1 MFSCPSCSQENP
13 ADANFCAQCGQALV
27 RHTSEPDADP
37 ESDAD
42 LESEA
47 TPSQTGPTSL
57 QLLET
62 FIGPSKS
69 LQFSLTTWWTWRPA
83 FLYYKEKFANLETSA
98 GPRFALSWNWPAA
111 LFDSFLWFLYR
122 KMYMFALL
130 YAVAPAM
137 AIFITGDMT
146 VGIVSR
152 MLAGASANY
161 LYFWHVKDKL
171 QRIMALPNMD
181 DTARANMVRDE
192 GGVQPYVL
200 WLGAAL
206 HVFMFGLLIA
216 AISQGPPEGDFLEG
230 AEERPTPKFF

>member
-1 MFSCPSCSQENP
+1 MSACPSCSQETSP
-13 ADANFCAQCGQALV
+13 DANFCSQCGQVLV
-27 RHTSEPDADP
+27 KNSSEPEAEP
-37 ESDAD
+37 TQSES
-42 LESEA
+42 
-47 TPSQTGPTSL
+47 TPTSL
-57 QLLET
+57 QLWET

-69 LQFSLTTWWTWRPA
+69 LQFSLKTGWVWRPA
-83 FLYYKEKFANLETSA
+83 FLYYKEKFSNLETPA

-111 LFDSFLWFLYR
+111 FFDSFLWFLYR
-122 KMYMFALL
+122 KMYMFSLL
-130 YAVAPAM
+130 YAVAPAL

-171 QRIMALPNMD
+171 QRIMSIPNMD
-181 DTARANMVRDE
+181 STARAELVREE

-206 HVFMFGLLIA
+206 HVLMMGLLVA
-216 AISQGPPEGDFLEG
+216 AISEGPPEGDLLEG
-230 AEERPTPKFF
+230 SEERLQPKFF

>member
-1 MFSCPSCSQENP
+1 MSACPSCSQDTP
-13 ADANFCAQCGQALV
+13 SDANFCSQCGQVLV
-27 RHTSEPDADP
+27 KHSSEPEAEP
-37 ESDAD
+37 TQSES
-42 LESEA
+42 
-47 TPSQTGPTSL
+47 TPTSL
-57 QLLET
+57 QLWET

-69 LQFSLTTWWTWRPA
+69 LQFSLKTGWVWRPA
-83 FLYYKEKFANLETSA
+83 FLYYKEKFSNLETPA

-111 LFDSFLWFLYR
+111 FFDSFLWFLYR
-122 KMYMFALL
+122 KMYMFSLL
-130 YAVAPAM
+130 YAVAPAL

-171 QRIMALPNMD
+171 QRIMSIPNMD
-181 DTARANMVRDE
+181 STARAELVREE

-206 HVFMFGLLIA
+206 HVLMMGLLVA
-216 AISQGPPEGDFLEG
+216 AISEGPPEGDFLEG
-230 AEERPTPKFF
+230 SEERPTPKFF

>member
-1 MFSCPSCSQENP
+1 MSACPSCSQDTP
-13 ADANFCAQCGQALV
+13 PDANFCSQCGQVLV
-27 RHTSEPDADP
+27 KNSSEPEAEP
-37 ESDAD
+37 TQSES
-42 LESEA
+42 
-47 TPSQTGPTSL
+47 TPTSL
-57 QLLET
+57 QLWET

-69 LQFSLTTWWTWRPA
+69 LQFSLKTGWVWRPA
-83 FLYYKEKFANLETSA
+83 FLYYKEKFSNLETPA

-111 LFDSFLWFLYR
+111 FFDSFLWFLYR
-122 KMYMFALL
+122 KMYMFSLL
-130 YAVAPAM
+130 YAVAPAL

-171 QRIMALPNMD
+171 QRIMSIPNMD
-181 DTARANMVRDE
+181 STARAELVREE

-206 HVFMFGLLIA
+206 HVLMMGLLVA
-216 AISQGPPEGDFLEG
+216 AISEGLPEGDLLEG
-230 AEERPTPKFF
+230 SEERLQPKFF

>member
-1 MFSCPSCSQENP
+1 MPACPSCSQENHT
-13 ADANFCAQCGQALV
+13 DANFCSQCGQVLV
-27 RHTSEPDADP
+27 KNSPEPEPEAEPKAEPAPSET
-37 ESDAD
+37 
-42 LESEA
+42 
-47 TPSQTGPTSL
+47 TPTTL
-57 QLLET
+57 QLWET

-69 LQFSLTTWWTWRPA
+69 LQFSLKTWWTWRPA
-83 FLYYKEKFANLETSA
+83 FLYYKDKFSNLETTA

-111 LFDSFLWFLYR
+111 FFDSFLWFLYR

-130 YAVAPAM
+130 YAVAPAL

-161 LYFWHVKDKL
+161 LYYWHVKDKL

-181 DTARANMVRDE
+181 STARAELVRGE

-206 HVFMFGLLIA
+206 HVFMMGLVVA
-216 AISQGPPEGDFLEG
+216 AISEGPPEGVPLEG
-230 AEERPTPKFF
+230 SEERPTPKFF

>member
-1 MFSCPSCSQENP
+1 MSSCPSCSQDNP
-13 ADANFCAQCGQALV
+13 SDANFCAQCGQALV
-27 RHTSEPDADP
+27 KNSPDPDP
-37 ESDAD
+37 GVDPKP
-42 LESEA
+42 
-47 TPSQTGPTSL
+47 TQSQSTPTSL
-57 QLLET
+57 QLWET

-69 LQFSLTTWWTWRPA
+69 LQFSWKTGWTWRPA
-83 FLYYKEKFANLETSA
+83 FLYYKEKFSKLETPD

-111 LFDSFLWFLYR
+111 FFDSFLWFLYR

-130 YAVAPAM
+130 YAVAPAL

-152 MLAGASANY
+152 ILAGGSANY

-171 QRIMALPNMD
+171 QRIMSIPNMD
-181 DTARANMVRDE
+181 TAARARLVHEE

-206 HVFMFGLLIA
+206 HVFMFGLLVMA
-216 AISQGPPEGDFLEG
+216 VSQGPPEGDLLEG

>member
-1 MFSCPSCSQENP
+1 MPSCPSCSQDNP
-13 ADANFCAQCGQALV
+13 NDANFCAQCGQALV
-27 RHTSEPDADP
+27 KNSPDSGPDP
-37 ESDAD
+37 VQ
-42 LESEA
+42 
-47 TPSQTGPTSL
+47 SQSTPTSL
-57 QLLET
+57 QLWEI

-69 LQFSLTTWWTWRPA
+69 LQFSLKTWWTWRPA
-83 FLYYKEKFANLETSA
+83 FLYYKEKFSKLETPD

-111 LFDSFLWFLYR
+111 FFDSFLWFLYR

-130 YAVAPAM
+130 YAVAPAL

-152 MLAGASANY
+152 ILAGGSANY
-161 LYFWHVKDKL
+161 LYYWHVKDKIH
-171 QRIMALPNMD
+171 RIMSIPNMD
-181 DTARANMVRDE
+181 ATARARLIHEE

-206 HVFMFGLLIA
+206 HVFMFGLLVMA
-216 AISQGPPEGDFLEG
+216 VSQGPPEGDLLDG

>member
-1 MFSCPSCSQENP
+1 MPSCPSCSQDNP
-13 ADANFCAQCGQALV
+13 NDANFCAQCGQALV
-27 RHTSEPDADP
+27 KNSPDSEQVPDPAQ
-37 ESDAD
+37 
-42 LESEA
+42 
-47 TPSQTGPTSL
+47 SQSTPTSL
-57 QLLET
+57 QLWEI

-69 LQFSLTTWWTWRPA
+69 LQFSLKTWWTWRPA
-83 FLYYKEKFANLETSA
+83 FLYYKEKFSKLETPD
-98 GPRFALSWNWPAA
+98 GPRFALSWNWPAS

-130 YAVAPAM
+130 YAVAPAL

-152 MLAGASANY
+152 VLAGGSANY
-161 LYFWHVKDKL
+161 LYYWHVKDKI
-171 QRIMALPNMD
+171 QRIMSMPNMD
-181 DTARANMVRDE
+181 ATARARLIHEE

-206 HVFMFGLLIA
+206 HVFMFGLLVMA
-216 AISQGPPEGDFLEG
+216 VSQGPPEGDLLDG

>member
-1 MFSCPSCSQENP
+1 MSACPSCSQDTP
-13 ADANFCAQCGQALV
+13 PDANFCSQCGQVLV
-27 RHTSEPDADP
+27 KHSSEPEAEP
-37 ESDAD
+37 TQSES
-42 LESEA
+42 
-47 TPSQTGPTSL
+47 TPTSL
-57 QLLET
+57 QLWET

-69 LQFSLTTWWTWRPA
+69 LQFSLKTGWVWRPA
-83 FLYYKEKFANLETSA
+83 FLYYKEKFSNLETPA

-111 LFDSFLWFLYR
+111 FFDSFLWFLYR
-122 KMYMFALL
+122 KMYMFSLL
-130 YAVAPAM
+130 YAVAPAL

-171 QRIMALPNMD
+171 QRIMSIPNMD
-181 DTARANMVRDE
+181 STARAELVREE

-206 HVFMFGLLIA
+206 HVLMMGLLVA
-216 AISQGPPEGDFLEG
+216 AISEGPPEGDLLEG
-230 AEERPTPKFF
+230 SEERLQPKFF